1 MGLRSGTDGE
11 PELGHQLS
19 RSTTQARSLD
29 LGDFTAAIAGF
40 GLVVLGVASFSS
52 GHTGSGMRADLVL
65 DTQPAAN
72 SKVSERKPRRFLIA
86 DSGAH
91 LGWFWPEVFADVEV
105 LAWSLMKKCLLSI
118 G

>member
-1 MGLRSGTDGE
+1 M
-11 PELGHQLS
+11 
-19 RSTTQARSLD
+19 D
-29 LGDFTAAIAGF
+29 LGVFTAAIAGF
-40 GLVVLGVASFSS
+40 GLVVVGVASFSS

>member
-19 RSTTQARSLD
+19 RSTTKARSLD
-29 LGDFTAAIAGF
+29 LGVFTVAIAGF
-40 GLVVLGVASFSS
+40 GLVVVGVASFSS

-91 LGWFWPEVFADVEV
+91 
-105 LAWSLMKKCLLSI
+105 
-118 G
+118 